1 MTYYKFKD
9 KDILHNRIKAFPSIK
24 FNIYNGKVFYN
35 NYNQISGAFT
45 NSVGNTPPGYI
56 SLYEMNVD
64 RGSGSNNLI
73 YPFITKDGSLTSF
86 RTVSTSS
93 FNSDYQFGDK
103 VISSYPMSASI
114 SSDFYVEDRTAAYN
128 RKVNALKN
136 TLGNYLVLSPQYAY
150 NCSLEGSTWNKST
163 QPLRMISI
171 PSIFYGS
178 SIEKGTVSLKYYF
191 TGSLVSEL
199 KDDKKNGELRQ
210 VNTTGIVVSGA
221 VGGVVLYNQGIIL
234 LTGSWDLSSDSDV
247 MGNFPDPNNSSSVAS
262 RSPRWYDCGLTGS
275 KAGILSDLTSSA
287 FVVSLSG
294 TNYVPT
300 TTMFATAPKGKV
312 NYSNNPTSLKYNSN
326 INCSVNYSGSNLYVE
341 SSDIEI
347 KNISSASYSDPE
359 PTFEKTV
366 YINSVGIYDEDK
378 NLIAVAKM
386 AKPVRKRN
394 TDDLTFKLKLDF

>member
-1 MTYYKFKD
+1 M
-9 KDILHNRIKAFPSIK
+9 
-24 FNIYNGKVFYN
+24 
-35 NYNQISGAFT
+35 GAT
-45 NSVGNTPPGYI
+45 
-56 SLYEMNVD
+56 
-64 RGSGSNNLI
+64 
-73 YPFITKDGSLTSF
+73 
-86 RTVSTSS
+86 
-93 FNSDYQFGDK
+93 
-103 VISSYPMSASI
+103 I
-114 SSDFYVEDRTAAYN
+114 SSDFYTEDRTAAYN

-150 NCSLEGSTWNKST
+150 TCTLEGSTWNKST

-191 TGSLVSEL
+191 TGSVVSEL
-199 KDDKKNGELRQ
+199 RDDKKNGELRQ
-210 VNTTGIVVSGA
+210 VNTTGVDEGTVVSGA

-234 LTGSWDLSSDSDV
+234 LTGSWDLSNDSDV
-247 MGNFPDPNNSSSVAS
+247 VGNFPNPNDPGDTVFRN
-262 RSPRWYDCGLTGS
+262 PRWYDFGLTGS
-275 KAGILSDLTSSA
+275 SGGIVSDLTGSS
-287 FVVSLSG
+287 FVMSLSG
-294 TNYVPT
+294 TNYIPT

-341 SSDIEI
+341 SSDVKI

-378 NLIAVAKM
+378 NLIAIAKM